1 VKSNHH
7 FPDKVLLITGTNL
20 KRIMPA
26 VAENTEGPGISS
38 GLIRFE
44 VKREQYC
51 WIHPDEIIFVISAD
65 HYVKSLINLG
75 KEKKWMIRH
84 ATLKELI
91 VDLPRQNFI
100 RLNRFY
106 LINLNFFSSIKERII
121 YLNDGY
127 TIPVPH
133 RISPYIL
140 SLLERNNT

>member
-1 VKSNHH
+1 MKSNNH
-7 FPDKVLLITGTNL
+7 FPDKALLITGNDR
-20 KRIMPA
+20 KRIVPA
-26 VAENTEGPGISS
+26 LAENTEGHGISS

-44 VKREQYC
+44 IKREQYS

-65 HYVKSLINLG
+65 HYVKSLINMG

-91 VDLPRQNFI
+91 VGLPRQNFI

-106 LINLNFFSSIKERII
+106 LINLNFFSSIKEGII
-121 YLNDGY
+121 YLNDGFA
-127 TIPVPH
+127 IPAPH

-140 SLLERNNT
+140 ALLEKNHT